1 MRKNRSSLLFASC
14 LAIAGILLVQM
25 AMYVLHVMLGFQL
38 RFNLFEV
45 CTIWLESLG
54 FDSLIYPMNGLVFYT
69 LAGAAALTFR
79 QLWLSRSMA
88 GKLASLRDDRL
99 TGELNRRYP
108 EGQADLTV
116 IAHREPMAFTMGF
129 VAPRIVL
136 STGLLELLDER
147 ETEAVIHHERF
158 HKRHRD
164 PLRMYVLSLLAV
176 LMWYLPI
183 LKWLH
188 RNYKLTRELLA
199 DDHAISA
206 MGSSAFIGSALL
218 KLLKRVSGRRERKM
232 LALAHVSFADT
243 SVNCRI
249 RRILDPQETVPLEWP
264 ITPLMVS
271 LHVLAL
277 LTAMFFIGLIM

>member
-1 MRKNRSSLLFASC
+1 MRKNRSNLLFVTC
-14 LAIAGILLVQM
+14 LAIAGILLLQM

-38 RFNLFEV
+38 RFNLFEI
-45 CTIWLESLG
+45 CTMWLESLG
-54 FDSLIYPMNGLVFYT
+54 FGSLIYPMNGLVFYT
-69 LAGAAALTFR
+69 LAGGAVLIAR
-79 QLWLSRSMA
+79 QLWLCRSMA
-88 GKLASLRDDRL
+88 GKLASLRHDRL
-99 TGELNRRYP
+99 TEELNRRYP
-108 EGQADLTV
+108 EAQDDLTV
-116 IAHREPMAFTMGF
+116 IVHREPLAFTMGF

-136 STGLLELLDER
+136 STGLLELLDEQ

-164 PLRMYVLSLLAV
+164 PLRTYVLSLLSA

-188 RNYKLTRELLA
+188 RNYKLSRELLA

-218 KLLKRVSGRRERKM
+218 KLLKRGSGRREHKM
-232 LALAHVSFADT
+232 ALAHVSFADT

>member
-88 GKLASLRDDRL
+88 RKLASLRDDRL
-99 TGELNRRYP
+99 TEELNRRYP

-164 PLRMYVLSLLAV
+164 PLRMYVLSLLAA
-176 LMWYLPI
+176 LMWRRRRQYREVFRKRRNSGSRYHGDDRSGGGARGRHFYAGRAWNAHHFRHI
-183 LKWLH
+183 CRYYAGGHLH
-188 RNYKLTRELLA
+188 CEAAER
-199 DDHAISA
+199 IC
-206 MGSSAFIGSALL
+206 
-218 KLLKRVSGRRERKM
+218 RR
-232 LALAHVSFADT
+232 L
-243 SVNCRI
+243 
-249 RRILDPQETVPLEWP
+249 
-264 ITPLMVS
+264 
-271 LHVLAL
+271 
-277 LTAMFFIGLIM
+277 